1 MEREA
6 VNLYEKRIKQ
16 SLSRIGAKIA
26 DATDLSQKSKQ
37 LSANSEALL
46 INALR
51 DLEELYVSL
60 NDQLMGDVSP
70 QSRGTDCTS
79 TACRPSR

>member
-26 DATDLSQKSKQ
+26 DAADLSQKSKQ

-46 INALR
+46 IAALK

-60 NDQLMGDVSP
+60 DDQLMGDVYPSTG
-70 QSRGTDCTS
+70 GTDCKYS
-79 TACRPSR
+79 HD